1 MLVFIFVIVCGLL
14 KWKRICT
21 DFPQSFAHICIV
33 IGDPVI
39 KRGELEIQL
48 SRGKNWRSSYQEGRI
63 GDPDIKSGEL
73 EIQLSRG
80 NNWRSSYQ
88 EGRIGIPLTG
98 LTPPHV
104 LHVPRR
110 F

>member
-1 MLVFIFVIVCGLL
+1 
-14 KWKRICT
+14 
-21 DFPQSFAHICIV
+21 
-33 IGDPVI
+33 
-39 KRGELEIQL
+39 
-48 SRGKNWRSSYQEGRI
+48 
-63 GDPDIKSGEL
+63 L